1 MNQSARKNGL
11 LATIHQFLSTA
22 LETARVRLELFATE
36 VEFEKRRLFDALL
49 WGAAAFLALSI
60 GVVLLCGFII
70 LMFAPEYRVAAVG
83 VMGFLFLGTA
93 ALLLQQ
99 ARQRLRNT
107 NSMFD
112 ASLSELKK
120 DQALLHGSPENE

>member
-83 VMGFLFLGTA
+83 VMGFLFFFFF

-120 DQALLHGSPENE
+120 DQALLHDSPENE